1 MEENMLEECARVFLR
16 DQGKLFDEP
25 VADTVDEAK

>member
-1 MEENMLEECARVFLR
+1 MEQYLEECAEVFLK

-25 VADTVDEAK
+25 VAETIEESK